1 LLCSSKDRKIHEK
14 SSIVTQKKSMNC
26 LRRGE
31 MMTKSEGGGESKED
45 AIQSSKRLV
54 VERSKIN

>member
-1 LLCSSKDRKIHEK
+1 
-14 SSIVTQKKSMNC
+14 MNC

-45 AIQSSKRLV
+45 AIQSSSSKRLV
-54 VERSKIN
+54 VEDKLNKSIRIGGCHGFYILVALVLHI

>member
-1 LLCSSKDRKIHEK
+1 
-14 SSIVTQKKSMNC
+14 MNC

>member
-1 LLCSSKDRKIHEK
+1 
-14 SSIVTQKKSMNC
+14 MNC

-45 AIQSSKRLV
+45 AVHVQSSETLE
-54 VERSKIN
+54 VEDKYNKSI